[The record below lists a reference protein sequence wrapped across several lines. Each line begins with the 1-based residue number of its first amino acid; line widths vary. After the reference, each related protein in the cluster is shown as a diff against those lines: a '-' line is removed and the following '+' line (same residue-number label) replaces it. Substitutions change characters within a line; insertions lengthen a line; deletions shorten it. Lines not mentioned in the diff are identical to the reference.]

1 MPAGTLM
8 QVQPGESSKSFTKRF
23 RRRQKSTKKESFDR
37 KVLNVVN
44 RSQETKKAVYE
55 SGTINFNSQ
64 INATGDVLRIIPQ
77 IAVGSNSWQRNGQT
91 IRLMKVVIKGFY
103 EISQSE
109 AASSDARLGIRHC
122 YLASKKKNNW
132 QDNTSTD
139 LLQLLEG
146 VNGVAQ
152 QFDGTVIKYNT
163 PINREYFTSR
173 GDKKFSMMTNQYFSS
188 SGAIQ
193 MHPKSIKFF
202 TKVLTFGQNG
212 KLIHFEGS
220 NEAIN
225 FPYFHS
231 MGYVHLD
238 GTAPD
243 LIDTRLTMTYTS
255 TAYYKDA

>member
-1 MPAGTLM
+1 MPAGALIK
-8 QVQPGESSKSFTKRF
+8 VEPGESSKTFRKRF
-23 RRRQKSTKKESFDR
+23 KRRQKYSKKQTFDQ

-55 SGTINFNSQ
+55 SGTIFFNSQ

-77 IAVGSNSWQRNGQT
+77 IAVGNNSWQRNGQT

-103 EISQSE
+103 EMNFNES
-109 AASSDARLGIRHC
+109 ASSDARLGVRHC

-152 QFDGTVIKYNT
+152 QFDGTVKKYQT

-173 GDKKFSMMTNQYFSS
+173 GDKKFPMMCNQYYNSTAVS
-188 SGAIQ
+188 P
-193 MHPKSIKFF
+193 HPTNSIKFF
-202 TKVLTFGQNG
+202 TKTLTFGKNG
-212 KLIHFEGS
+212 KLLHYEGS

-225 FPYFHS
+225 FPYFHC

-238 GTAPD
+238 GTSPD
-243 LIDTRLTMTYTS
+243 LVDTRLTMTYTS

>member
-1 MPAGTLM
+1 MPT
-8 QVQPGESSKSFTKRF
+8 VIYRNPVKFIKRKRF
-23 RRRQKSTKKESFDR
+23 VKRRVPRTLVLTKQDVQQQINK
-37 KVLNVVN
+37 
-44 RSQETKKAVYE
+44 SQETKKAIYE

-64 INATGDVLRIIPQ
+64 INATGDVLRILPQ
-77 IAVGSNSWQRNGQT
+77 IAIGSNSWQRNGQT

-103 EISQSE
+103 EMNFNE
-109 AASSDARLGIRHC
+109 NASSDCRLGIRHC
-122 YLASKKKNNW
+122 YLASKKKTNW

-152 QFDGTVIKYNT
+152 QFDGTVVKYQT

-173 GDKKFSMMTNQYFSS
+173 GDKKFPMMCNQYFNSTAVS
-188 SGAIQ
+188 PS
-193 MHPKSIKFF
+193 PTKSIKFF
-202 TKVLTFGQNG
+202 SKTLTFGKNG